1 MTHTISIR
9 PRVQGENVSE
19 TTIQHRLKAEGG
31 HVYRWSSSPG
41 EIYDAY
47 AYPFHRIIYVVDG
60 SATFHLENTG
70 QQVTLYFGDR
80 LDLPAG
86 TIHSITVGP
95 EGVACLEAHRHSQ
108 E

>member
-1 MTHTISIR
+1 MTNIISIR
-9 PRVQGENVSE
+9 PRLQGENLNEATLQS
-19 TTIQHRLKAEGG
+19 RLRAEGG

-41 EIYDAY
+41 EIYEAY

-60 SATFHLENTG
+60 SATFHIEGTG
-70 QQVTLYFGDR
+70 QQVTLHFGDR

-86 TIHSITVGP
+86 TVHGITVGP
-95 EGVACLEAHRHSQ
+95 EGVACLETHRHSQ